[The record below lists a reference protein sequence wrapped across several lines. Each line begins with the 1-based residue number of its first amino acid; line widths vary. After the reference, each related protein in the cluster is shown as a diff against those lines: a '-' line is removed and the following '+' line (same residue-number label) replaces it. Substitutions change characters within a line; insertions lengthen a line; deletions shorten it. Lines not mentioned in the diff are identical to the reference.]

1 MTGEN
6 LNIHEL
12 IELKQ
17 MPIIFYELEKIG
29 NAIDVS
35 LADLET
41 MECTEENKS
50 EVKHRRTE
58 INNLNKVMEDKRKEI
73 KEKILEGYNIF
84 NEKYEEEIK
93 SKLIYAS
100 ALLKEKI
107 DSIENEQK
115 TQKENTLRDF
125 ANEYIKTYGLT
136 DIVCYED
143 LKVNV
148 TLSAS
153 EKSLKEDIKNQ
164 IESIDNFVKLIE
176 QEEYA
181 DEIMIEYKQSFD
193 FFSARAKVIDRHH
206 QMQELELQRKERENK
221 VQEEEK
227 ITEVVEEIIAP
238 VLEEEIDFEELQEVS
253 FTVWAHKDEI
263 LKIRDFIRELG
274 VKYE

>member
-1 MTGEN
+1 MTREN

-17 MPIIFYELEKIG
+17 MPVIFYELEKIG
-29 NAIDVS
+29 NAIDLS

-58 INNLNKVMEDKRKEI
+58 INNLNKIMEDKRKEI

-100 ALLKEKI
+100 AILKEKI
-107 DSIENEQK
+107 DNIENEQK
-115 TQKENTLRDF
+115 KQKENVLRDF
-125 ANEYIKTYGLT
+125 ANEYIENYGLT
-136 DIVCYED
+136 DVLDYKD

-164 IESIDNFVKLIE
+164 IENINNFVKLIR

-181 DEIMIEYKQSFD
+181 DEIMVEYKQSFD
-193 FFSARAKVIDRHH
+193 FFEARATVVDRHH
-206 QMQELELQRKERENK
+206 QMKKLELQRQEQQKKEK
-221 VQEEEK
+221 EEQK
-227 ITEVVEEIIAP
+227 IVEVVEEIIAP
-238 VLEEEIDFEELQEVS
+238 VLEELQEVS
-253 FTVWAHKDEI
+253 FTVWAYKDEI

>member
-1 MTGEN
+1 MTREN

-17 MPIIFYELEKIG
+17 MPVIFYELEKIG
-29 NAIDVS
+29 NAIDLS

-58 INNLNKVMEDKRKEI
+58 INNLNKIMEDKRKEI

-100 ALLKEKI
+100 AILKEKI
-107 DSIENEQK
+107 DNIENEQK
-115 TQKENTLRDF
+115 KQKENVLRDF
-125 ANEYIKTYGLT
+125 ANEYIENYGLT
-136 DIVCYED
+136 DVLDYKD

-164 IESIDNFVKLIE
+164 IENINNFVKLIR

-181 DEIMIEYKQSFD
+181 DEIMVEYKQSFD
-193 FFSARAKVIDRHH
+193 FFEARATVVDRHH
-206 QMQELELQRKERENK
+206 QMQKLELQRQEQQKKEK
-221 VQEEEK
+221 EERK
-227 ITEVVEEIIAP
+227 IVEVVEEIIAP
-238 VLEEEIDFEELQEVS
+238 VLEEEIEFEELQEVS
-253 FTVWAHKDEI
+253 FTVWAYKDEI